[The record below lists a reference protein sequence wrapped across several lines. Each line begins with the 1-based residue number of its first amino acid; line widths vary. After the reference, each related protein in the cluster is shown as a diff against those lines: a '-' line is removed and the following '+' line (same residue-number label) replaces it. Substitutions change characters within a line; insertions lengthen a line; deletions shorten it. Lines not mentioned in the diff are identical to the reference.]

1 MTCHAHCCALEDT
14 FDHTAARRDLDRYR
28 RKGPSSSTQ
37 ELLVAIRDI
46 GLSGAAVLDVGGGVG
61 AIAHEL
67 LASGAERAT
76 LVDASAA
83 YLVAAREEA
92 ERRETATRLQVMH
105 GDFTAVAADIPRA
118 DIVTLDKVVCC
129 YPDMQ
134 QLIALSTE
142 RAARFYGI
150 VYPRD
155 AWWLRIAMAVQ
166 NAFRRVQKSAFRVY
180 IFPNAAIDAA
190 VRHAGF
196 ALRTRSRGL
205 IWIVSLYE
213 RSTDR

>member
-1 MTCHAHCCALEDT
+1 MTCHAHCCSLEDT
-14 FDHTAARRDLDRYR
+14 FDRTAARRDLERYR

-46 GLSGAAVLDVGGGVG
+46 GPSGAAVLDVGGGVG

-67 LASGAERAT
+67 LERGAARAT

-92 ERRETATRLQVMH
+92 ERRETATRLRVVH
-105 GDFTAVAADIPRA
+105 GDFTAMAADIPRA

-142 RAARFYGI
+142 RADRFYGI

-166 NAFRRVQKSAFRVY
+166 NAFRRLQKSAFRVY

>member
-1 MTCHAHCCALEDT
+1 MTCHAHCCALEGT